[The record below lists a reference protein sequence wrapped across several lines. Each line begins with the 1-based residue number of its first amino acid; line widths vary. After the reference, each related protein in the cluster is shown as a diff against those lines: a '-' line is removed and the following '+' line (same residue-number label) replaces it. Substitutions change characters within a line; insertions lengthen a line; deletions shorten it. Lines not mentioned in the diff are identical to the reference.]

1 VHARALT
8 VCVLITVR
16 LPCDR
21 VYYRVCTCDMS
32 SYPSYFDKY
41 VVINAPLFED
51 YFIDLLFFLLRLRP
65 WSGFWLGLGR
75 VRHSLE
81 VDVLG
86 ARLRQIEVNG

>member
-1 VHARALT
+1 MVGIIH
-8 VCVLITVR
+8 
-16 LPCDR
+16 P
-21 VYYRVCTCDMS
+21 Y
-32 SYPSYFDKY
+32 
-41 VVINAPLFED
+41 
-51 YFIDLLFFLLRLRP
+51 YFIDLLLRLWP